1 MKQGRKEWTLG
12 CVARLSGSDV
22 NYEIHVSVPDS
33 KSVIHCFCCYLNNF
47 TWSLS
52 FLIGIL
58 VIYCEI

>member
-33 KSVIHCFCCYLNNF
+33 KSVIHCFCCCLNNF
-47 TWSLS
+47 IWSLS
-52 FLIGIL
+52 FLTGIL